1 MVKRSTWVMVV
12 LLAILAGL
20 AYYLQQPDNL
30 IKKVLVSAGGTPTAE
45 PLGLLL
51 PPSAGPLKGVSI
63 QGADGKSV
71 ALERKNT
78 GWTMRVGTGSETPAD
93 QGAAEQAASQALGV
107 RLVVKIESKTSD
119 LSAFGLDKPVSI
131 YKLVLADGKPVTF
144 KIGNPTVTGD
154 GYYLQKEDGS
164 VFVVDKYG
172 MDSLLNLLAQPPYMF
187 TPTPS
192 PAPVTETPAPAAVD
206 ATPMS
211 ELTPTK
217 QP

>member
-20 AYYLQQPDNL
+20 AYYSQQPDNL
-30 IKKVLVSAGGTPTAE
+30 IKKTLESAGGTPTAE

-51 PPSAGPLKGVSI
+51 PPTAGPLKGVSI
-63 QGADGKSV
+63 QDADGKSV

-78 GWTMRVGTGSETPAD
+78 GWTMRIGAGSESPAD

-107 RLVVKIESKTSD
+107 RLVVKIESTSN
-119 LSAFGLDKPVSI
+119 LSAFGLDKPA
-131 YKLVLADGKPVTF
+131 YTCKLVLADGKPVTF
-144 KIGNPTVTGD
+144 KIGNATVTGD

-172 MDSLLNLLAQPPYMF
+172 LDALLNLLVQPPYMF
-187 TPTPS
+187 TPTP
-192 PAPVTETPAPAAVD
+192 PVIETP
-206 ATPMS
+206 
-211 ELTPTK
+211 TPTATTG
-217 QP
+217 